1 MNLLNRKMLIA
12 PILAITLALLL
23 AGSVSF
29 LPENASQTQ
38 PSPHPTSYPNS
49 ATPLPVPQMAAS
61 SSGNV
66 LLLVFGV
73 AAVLVGVIAAF
84 LLFSEK
90 KLNKEISN

>member
-12 PILAITLALLL
+12 PILAIILALLL

-29 LPENASQTQ
+29 LPENASQLQ
-38 PSPHPTSYPNS
+38 PTPHPTSYPYS
-49 ATPLPVPQMAAS
+49 GTPPPLPQPAS
-61 SSGNV
+61 VSGNFFPF
-66 LLLVFGV
+66 LFGV

-90 KLNKEISN
+90 KLKKEISD